1 MKPFSLAARTG
12 CIYTSG
18 EKFPPGAQMKR
29 IIAALVCLALGA
41 AVASAEDPFAA
52 TRVEWNKPAKPFH
65 IIGNVYYVGTNELSV
80 YLIATPQGAILID
93 QGLPESVP
101 QIEQN
106 IASLGFKLKDV
117 KILLS
122 GHAHF
127 DHFGGLAGLRKDT
140 GASVVA
146 AAADKPYIEAGVIAF
161 GPSRLVPVTPV
172 KVDRAVT
179 DGDTVELGGTILT
192 AVVTPGHTPG
202 CIGWRL
208 TARENGKTYSV
219 LFAGSVSVGGNP
231 LVNVAEYP
239 AIADDYR
246 ASFARLKTMTADVLL
261 TEHQR
266 FADEIAKAARAA
278 PGKPNPFVDP
288 GALQRYV
295 AASEAD
301 FNKEL
306 AAQTKR

>member
-1 MKPFSLAARTG
+1 
-12 CIYTSG
+12 
-18 EKFPPGAQMKR
+18 MKR
-29 IIAALVCLALGA
+29 IISVLAFLALSTVA
-41 AVASAEDPFAA
+41 ASAADPFAA
-52 TRVEWNKPAKPFH
+52 TRLAWNKPAKPFH

-80 YLIATPQGAILID
+80 HLIVTPQGAILID

-106 IASLGFKLKDV
+106 IASLGFKLNDV

-127 DHFGGLAGLRKDT
+127 DHIGGLAALQKDT
-140 GASVVA
+140 GARVIASA
-146 AAADKPYIEAGVIAF
+146 KDKPYIEAGAIPF
-161 GPSRLVPVTPV
+161 GPSRLVPVTPA
-172 KVDRAVT
+172 KVDRAVK
-179 DGDTVELGGTILT
+179 DGDTVELGGTTLT

-202 CIGWRL
+202 SIGWRM
-208 TARENGKTYSV
+208 TAHENGKTYTV
-219 LFAGSVSVGGNP
+219 LFAGSISVGGNP

-239 AIADDYR
+239 TIADDYR
-246 ASFARLKTMTADVLL
+246 ASFARLKAMKVDVLL

-288 GALQRYV
+288 SALPRYV
-295 AASEAD
+295 ATDEAD